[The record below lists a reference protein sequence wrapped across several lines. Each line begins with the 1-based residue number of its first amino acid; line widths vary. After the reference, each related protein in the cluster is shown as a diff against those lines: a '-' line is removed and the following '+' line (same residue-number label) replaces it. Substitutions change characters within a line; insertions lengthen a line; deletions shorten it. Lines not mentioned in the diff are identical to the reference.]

1 MATKTTAKTTKAKI
15 EQSPI
20 VVSDDISLDELEA
33 LIAEVPAKS
42 AKSTS
47 TPLVETDELE
57 LTEVVEDD
65 AEEEIDLSAL
75 DDIIDGLI
83 DEDDVEE
90 VANDIEAKEAKLK
103 RYEEQ
108 EVVQES
114 EGVAPTE
121 ESVVKSKL
129 DKPVKEKAK
138 VVKEKTEKV
147 TKLTTHSREEVL
159 VERAPSDFYLLEKED
174 LSLTEEEKAAKHEL
188 VTTMIQAMNV
198 KVGMKCLNIMA
209 AINGRAEL
217 SVFLKIAIEFCLQKQ
232 KAGDSITQSELVQH
246 FASAHKNKVKA
257 YNVSTA
263 TPQATNCI
271 RVFTDLRIILKKAG
285 GEYEVNENSLVM
297 EKIKTIIGKTGD

>member
-1 MATKTTAKTTKAKI
+1 MATKSTAKTTKATKAKI
-15 EQSPI
+15 EKSPI

-33 LIAEVPAKS
+33 LIAEVPAKPS
-42 AKSTS
+42 KSTA

-57 LTEVVEDD
+57 LAEVIEDD

-138 VVKEKTEKV
+138 AAKEKTEKV
-147 TKLTTHSREEVL
+147 EKATKLITHSREEVL
-159 VERAPSDFYLLEKED
+159 TERAPSDFYLLEKED
-174 LSLTEEEKAAKHEL
+174 LELTEEEKAAKHEL

-232 KAGDSITQSELVQH
+232 KAGDPITQSELVQH

-285 GEYEVNENSLVM
+285 G
-297 EKIKTIIGKTGD
+297 